1 MIVRGAIVAGL
12 LLALQTPAAMG
23 CGHCV
28 EDKIAAVYDHA
39 LITRTLS
46 TSHQVVFFHIEGA
59 RAPGRATRR
68 GLEAIAESVEGVDRG
83 SVRVSLESA
92 SLAVAFDP
100 RRASLA
106 AVHKALEK
114 KLAGKKLSLVI
125 LRVMDSPAE
134 LKTVGR

>member
-1 MIVRGAIVAGL
+1 MRSVISMAGL
-12 LLALQTPAAMG
+12 LLALQAPVAMA
-23 CGHCV
+23 CGHCI

-39 LITRTLS
+39 AVTRAVGS
-46 TSHQVVFFHIEGA
+46 SHQVVFFHIDGA
-59 RAPGRATRR
+59 LAPGSATRR
-68 GLEAIAESVEGVDRG
+68 ELEAIVESVEGVDRG
-83 SVRVSLESA
+83 SVRVSLETT

-114 KLAGKKLSLVI
+114 KLAARKLSLM
-125 LRVMDSPAE
+125 LMRVMDSLAE